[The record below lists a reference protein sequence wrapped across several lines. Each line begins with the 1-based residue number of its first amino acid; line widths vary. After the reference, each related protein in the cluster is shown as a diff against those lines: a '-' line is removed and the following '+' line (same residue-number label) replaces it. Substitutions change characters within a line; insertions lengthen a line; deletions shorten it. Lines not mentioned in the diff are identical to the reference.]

1 MPEMFRV
8 LPVSEA
14 LEVLFHNLSPVV
26 RAESASS
33 AEALGRVLAEALVAP
48 SSLPSFVRSTMD
60 GYAVRSSDTFGASES
75 LPAYLTV
82 AGEVLMGRAPALT
95 VETGQAVLIHTGG
108 MLPPGADAVVM
119 LEQTQRLDPS
129 SIEVLRPVAPGE
141 NIVDVGEDIQAG
153 ALLLDRGHML
163 RPQDLG
169 GLMALGVTRVKVA
182 ARPRV
187 AIISTGDE
195 VVPPDTTPGP
205 AQVRDVNTYT
215 TAGVVLRAGGV
226 TLPLGIVRDD
236 YDALLAA
243 AGAALQQADVLV
255 ISAGSSVSTRD
266 LTARVID
273 GLGAP
278 GVVVHGLALKPG
290 KPTILA
296 VCGGKPV
303 IGLAGNPV
311 GAMVVAELVLT
322 PLLARMQGN
331 QTPPVRRAV
340 SATLARNIHSAPG
353 REDHVPVRLLER
365 EDEMWAE
372 PVLGKSNLIY
382 TLIRADGEVLVPIDS
397 NGLHQGEAVQV
408 RLF

>member
-8 LPVSEA
+8 LPVAEA
-14 LEVLFHNLSPVV
+14 LEILFRNLSSDIRV
-26 RAESASS
+26 ESASS
-33 AEALGRVLAEALVAP
+33 AEALGRVLAEALFAP

-60 GYAVRSSDTFGASES
+60 GYAVRSFDTFGATES
-75 LPAYLTV
+75 LPAFLTV
-82 AGEVLMGRAPALT
+82 AGEVLMGRAPVSA
-95 VETGQAVLIHTGG
+95 VEVGQAVLIHTGG

-129 SIEVLRPVAPGE
+129 SIEVLRAVAPGE
-141 NIVDVGEDIQAG
+141 NTVDVGEDVQAG
-153 ALLLDRGHML
+153 ALLLDRGHVL

-169 GLMALGVTRVKVA
+169 GLMALGVTQVQVA

-195 VVPPDTTPGP
+195 VVPPDATPGP

-215 TAGVVLRAGGV
+215 IGGVVLRAGGV
-226 TLPLGIVRDD
+226 PLPLGIVRDD

-243 AGAALQQADVLV
+243 AGAALHQSDVLV

-278 GVVVHGLALKPG
+278 GVLVHGLALKPG

-311 GAMVVAELVLT
+311 GAMVVAELVIT
-322 PLLARMQGN
+322 PLLARMLGN
-331 QTPPVRRAV
+331 PTPPARRAV
-340 SATLARNIHSAPG
+340 AATLARNIQSAPG

-365 EDEMWAE
+365 EGAMWAE

-397 NGLHQGEAVQV
+397 NGLHQGEAVHV

>member
-14 LEVLFHNLSPVV
+14 LEVLFHNLSPDV
-26 RAESASS
+26 RVESASS

-108 MLPPGADAVVM
+108 MLPPGTDAVAM
-119 LEQTQRLDPS
+119 LEQTQRLAPS

-153 ALLLDRGHML
+153 ALLLDRGHVL

-331 QTPPVRRAV
+331 PTAPSRRAV
-340 SATLARNIHSAPG
+340 AATLTRNIHSAPG
-353 REDHVPVRLLER
+353 REDHVPVRLQER
-365 EDEMWAE
+365 EDGMWAE

-397 NGLHQGEAVQV
+397 NGLHQGEVVDV